1 MSPRVS
7 SNMPA
12 RYYEVIGSEA
22 FALYPCSDKG
32 QLTALVFVDADS
44 AGLLPDP
51 ARVGELD
58 ALRPLL
64 AQAAALRS

>member
-1 MSPRVS
+1 
-7 SNMPA
+7 MPA

-22 FALYPCSDKG
+22 FAIYACAEKG
-32 QLTALVFVDADS
+32 VPTALLFCDTDS
-44 AGLLPDP
+44 AAALPDA
-51 ARVGELD
+51 ARVVNIA